1 MELTD
6 IAATEKWMELE
17 QKINRRSGMNA
28 AVFNR
33 EGVRITNFVKWANS
47 LCPVVKA
54 DEKGKNY
61 ICALAHQN
69 IAAQAEQT
77 HRPVIEECDAGLM
90 KLAVPIFINGQFLG
104 VAGGCGYIM
113 DSGEVDLF
121 MIHKATGIA
130 EDKLAQLSEG
140 IPVMTREQALSHVT
154 FIENEIEEMINGQAE
169 MESERLQS
177 AKC

>member
-6 IAATEKWMELE
+6 IAATEKWTELE
-17 QKINRRSGMNA
+17 RKINRRSGLNA

-33 EGVRITNFVKWANS
+33 EGVRITNFVKWANN

-77 HRPVIEECDAGLM
+77 ARPVIEECDGGLM

-104 VAGGCGYIM
+104 VAGGCGYIL

-130 EDKLAQLSEG
+130 EEKLAALSEG
-140 IPVMTREQALSHVT
+140 IPVMTREQALAQIA
-154 FIENEIEEMINGQAE
+154 FIENEIDAMINGQVE
-169 MESERLQS
+169 IFSERVEF
-177 AKC
+177 AK